1 MVSLDLEVLIARG
14 KGYVTSSDNKEN
26 FELPVGWIFLDT
38 LFSPV
43 QRVNYTVSNS
53 RVGKRTDFDKLTLE
67 VWTDSGLE
75 PVNAVAYSAKILR
88 DQFTVFLNFEDNDEV
103 VSNVEKSPIQT
114 QTPTNNALLKPV
126 SELELSVRSANCLQN
141 ANIKYI
147 YELVSKTEG
156 EMLRT
161 KNFGRKSLNEIKE
174 LLTTMGLGLG
184 MKVDTIM
191 KEVQEAQADK

>member
-1 MVSLDLEVLIARG
+1 MLSLILQKFLEINSLFF
-14 KGYVTSSDNKEN
+14 S
-26 FELPVGWIFLDT
+26 T
-38 LFSPV
+38 L
-43 QRVNYTVSNS
+43 
-53 RVGKRTDFDKLTLE
+53 
-67 VWTDSGLE
+67 
-75 PVNAVAYSAKILR
+75 KILMKL
-88 DQFTVFLNFEDNDEV
+88 FLCREE
-103 VSNVEKSPIQT
+103 SNPDSN
-114 QTPTNNALLKPV
+114 TNNTLLKPV

-161 KNFGRKSLNEIKE
+161 KNFVKTLNEIKE

>member
-1 MVSLDLEVLIARG
+1 MVA
-14 KGYVTSSDNKEN
+14 
-26 FELPVGWIFLDT
+26 P
-38 LFSPV
+38 
-43 QRVNYTVSNS
+43 
-53 RVGKRTDFDKLTLE
+53 
-67 VWTDSGLE
+67 
-75 PVNAVAYSAKILR
+75 
-88 DQFTVFLNFEDNDEV
+88 
-103 VSNVEKSPIQT
+103 VEKAPSQT

-184 MKVDTIM
+184 MKVDSIM
-191 KEVQEAQADK
+191 KEVQEAQSE

>member
-1 MVSLDLEVLIARG
+1 
-14 KGYVTSSDNKEN
+14 
-26 FELPVGWIFLDT
+26 
-38 LFSPV
+38 
-43 QRVNYTVSNS
+43 
-53 RVGKRTDFDKLTLE
+53 
-67 VWTDSGLE
+67 
-75 PVNAVAYSAKILR
+75 
-88 DQFTVFLNFEDNDEV
+88 LNFEDEEEV
-103 VSNVEKSPIQT
+103 ARVESVKPQQT

-174 LLTTMGLGLG
+174 ILTSMGLGLG
-184 MKVDTIM
+184 MKVDSIM
-191 KEVQEAQADK
+191 KDLKDKPEGDAGK